1 MRIFGTD
8 RGRTVAAATTVALAV
23 AARLAVAQDIPL
35 NYERLSSME
44 EPLAAE
50 IGDVTLTLKGL
61 LDTPV
66 AVDFEDDQDVSAGP
80 IGNFQAGALVQL
92 QNRWRVSAAYFG
104 QYATD
109 ERFGSRPDSRYVD
122 NVALSVGSAWGTIA
136 GGNVSGLVREQT
148 RRRRGAGNGELE
160 FDDALGGLAEWG
172 GGYTVRFGPWVVGAI
187 VDEDAGF
194 QAGATFRRPINDTD
208 YRLTLRAGRG
218 AYVPENSST
227 EFDSTAVAA
236 VGEVIYGSTSFDAG
250 LGYESLSSRGPDAV
264 RRYVSTGVR
273 GKTGVL
279 GWSVEAHYGRIEND
293 NEVSAALGAQYDI
306 ARGLSANLGLNH
318 ARARADAGAVR
329 IVDTR
334 ETRGI
339 LSLRYAF

>member
-1 MRIFGTD
+1 MIGTN
-8 RGRTVAAATTVALAV
+8 RGRAVVAAAAV
-23 AARLAVAQDIPL
+23 AAVARLAAAQDIPL
-35 NYERLSSME
+35 NYERLSSVE

-50 IGDVTLTLKGL
+50 IGDITLTLKGL
-61 LDTPV
+61 LDSPV
-66 AVDFEDDQDVSAGP
+66 ALDFEDDEDASAGL

-109 ERFGSRPDSRYVD
+109 ERFGSRPDKRYVD
-122 NVALSVGSAWGTIA
+122 NVAFSGGSAWGTIA
-136 GGNVSGLVREQT
+136 GGNVSGIVREQT

-160 FDDALGGLAEWG
+160 FDGALGGLAEWG
-172 GGYTVRFGPWVVGAI
+172 GSYTVRFGPWVVSAV
-187 VDEDAGF
+187 VDEDADF
-194 QAGATFRRPINDTD
+194 EAGATFRRPINDTD
-208 YRLTLRAGRG
+208 YRVTLRAGRG
-218 AYVPENSST
+218 VYVPENSPT
-227 EFDSTAVAA
+227 EFHSTTVAA
-236 VGEVIYGSTSFDAG
+236 VGEVIFGSTSFDAG
-250 LGYESLSSRGPDAV
+250 LGYESLSSGGPDAV

-279 GWSVEAHYGRIEND
+279 GWSLEAHYGRIQND

-334 ETRGI
+334 ETGGI
-339 LSLRYAF
+339 LSLRYTF